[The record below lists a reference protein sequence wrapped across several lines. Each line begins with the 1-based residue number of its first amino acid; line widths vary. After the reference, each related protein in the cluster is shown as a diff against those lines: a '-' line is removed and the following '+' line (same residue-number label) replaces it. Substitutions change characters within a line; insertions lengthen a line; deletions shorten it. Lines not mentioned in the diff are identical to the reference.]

1 MPQRKGAPRILIV
14 DDNIDIARTF
24 YVALRG
30 EGYDAQFAV
39 NGYSAIE
46 AARRFR
52 PEVVLLDIG
61 LPDFDGCELA
71 RLLRRV
77 PGVEGARILA
87 VSGRDGEEARRRAL
101 QAGCDEYVLKPVA
114 PFVLERLL
122 TSHR

>member
-1 MPQRKGAPRILIV
+1 MPQRSQAARILIV
-14 DDNIDIARTF
+14 DDNVDTARTF

-52 PEVVLLDIG
+52 PEVVLLDMG

-71 RLLRRV
+71 RLLRRE
-77 PGVEGARILA
+77 PGLESMRIVA
-87 VSGRDGEEARRRAL
+87 VSGRSRDQDREQAL
-101 QAGCDEYVLKPVA
+101 QAGCDEYLVKPVD
-114 PFVLERLL
+114 PF
-122 TSHR
+122 S